1 MEEAE
6 AVDSART
13 SFLELHIALKLEL
26 KPSKA
31 WPERIS
37 SGGAKQLAAGG
48 GWPDSTFRLRSVKQ
62 ALFAELTFRAPTRPS
77 TRTTCEPHRAGV
89 GSGQLVFNVGRQNG
103 GPVGPRVSHVLR
115 PIWPRL
121 CLAPT
126 GTHSFYSCRLAGSPA
141 MEVRASQAVTRRAAL
156 QFVDATLC
164 PDGCRLGEMAWG
176 PGWCFFFHLK
186 VCKHSRRLIPGGAH
200 H

>member
-1 MEEAE
+1 M
-6 AVDSART
+6 DSART

-48 GWPDSTFRLRSVKQ
+48 GWLDSTFRLRSVKQ
-62 ALFAELTFRAPTRPS
+62 ALFAELTFRAPKRPS
-77 TRTTCEPHRAGV
+77 TRTSSCRCWIRAACLQRWQAKWWA
-89 GSGQLVFNVGRQNG
+89 S
-103 GPVGPRVSHVLR
+103 VGPRVSHVLR

-126 GTHSFYSCRLAGSPA
+126 GTHSCRLAGSPA
-141 MEVRASQAVTRRAAL
+141 STVA
-156 QFVDATLC
+156 C
-164 PDGCRLGEMAWG
+164 PQSCSTGLLGFPARPRPHGSE
-176 PGWCFFFHLK
+176 
-186 VCKHSRRLIPGGAH
+186 SRSSCH
-200 H
+200 V